1 MSASGNPHEIQAL
14 VSMVD
19 DPDPVI
25 YREVYDKIVQHGEDA
40 VPFLE
45 DELIRVAGEES
56 CHRLESLIRKIHTE
70 KIYQGLDHWI
80 ITTPQDDLTEAWLW
94 VTRYRYP
101 DLSAAAVREELESIR
116 RDVWLEMNENLTALE
131 RIKVLNHVF
140 YDIHGFGGNMDDYH
154 HPDNS
159 YLNRVLDTRKGNPL
173 SLSIIYMMLA
183 REMNMPVVGI
193 NLPEHFVLAFMGES
207 VDPESLQVKYDKP
220 LFYINAFSGGAVFS
234 EMEIN
239 AFLQK
244 LKLDPLPAFFEPCP
258 YPQIMLRMLNNLVM
272 AYELQGDDR
281 RKEELTALRERF
293 ETLIR

>member
-1 MSASGNPHEIQAL
+1 
-14 VSMVD
+14 MVD
-19 DPDPVI
+19 DPDPDI
-25 YREVYDKIVQHGEDA
+25 YREVYDKIIQHGEDA

-56 CHRLESLIRKIHTE
+56 RDRLEFLIRKIHLD
-70 KIYQGLDHWI
+70 KISRGLERWV
-80 ITTPQDDLTEAWLW
+80 TATPQDDLMEAWLW
-94 VTRYRYP
+94 VTKYRYP
-101 DLSAAAVREELESIR
+101 DLSESALRSELESIK

-154 HPDNS
+154 NPDNS
-159 YLNRVLDTRKGNPL
+159 YLNRLFETRKGNPL

-183 REMNMPVVGI
+183 REMHMPVVGI

-244 LKLDPLPAFFEPCP
+244 LKFDPLPSFFEPCP
-258 YPQIMLRMLNNLVM
+258 YSQIILRMLNNLVM

-281 RKEELTALRERF
+281 RKEELAALRERF
-293 ETLIR
+293 EKLLV

>member
-1 MSASGNPHEIQAL
+1 MSASGIQNEIQAL

-19 DPDPVI
+19 DPDPDI
-25 YREVYDKIVQHGEDA
+25 YREVYDKIIQHGEDA

-45 DELIRVAGEES
+45 DELIRGAGEQS
-56 CHRLESLIRKIHTE
+56 RDRLESLIRKIHAE
-70 KIYQGLDHWI
+70 KIFKGLEEWL
-80 ITTPQDDLTEAWLW
+80 TSTPRDDLMEAWLW

-101 DLSAAAVREELESIR
+101 DLSEAAVREELESIR

-154 HPDNS
+154 NPDNS
-159 YLNRVLDTRKGNPL
+159 YLNRLLDTRKGNPL
-173 SLSIIYMMLA
+173 SLSIIYMSFA

-193 NLPEHFVLAFMGES
+193 NLPEHFVLAYMGES
-207 VDPESLQVKYDKP
+207 VDPETLQVHYDKP

-244 LKLDPLPAFFEPCP
+244 LKFDPLPSFFEPCP
-258 YPQIMLRMLNNLVM
+258 YFQIILRMLNNLVM
-272 AYELQGDDR
+272 AYDLQGDAR